1 MPNVEVFINAK
12 NKPGNLSDDPGA
24 IVELVRQ
31 ARIKPVNPDLN
42 KQRGVPL
49 IDTTRSNVPYAWV
62 KYGTSIRR
70 GEARTQQFVAEIVNS
85 DSGYAVRVPVVY
97 LAFQWDDYVFIA
109 MEYIQGSICNDS
121 DVPLV
126 ASAIRAMIQIKAP
139 TAEPGPQGGGLIE
152 HPFFVEKTASVTYKS
167 VDLLEQHV
175 NGVSV
180 PFFYYTSPDIRIM
193 TFSADLRVQA
203 HETHCRFQGR
213 GQASGHASLP
223 QRHG

>member
-1 MPNVEVFINAK
+1 MPNVEVFINTE
-12 NKPGNLSDDPGA
+12 NKPDNLSDDPEA

-31 ARIKPVNPDLN
+31 AWTKPVNLDLNLN

-49 IDTTRSNVPYAWV
+49 IDTTHSNVPYAWV

-70 GEARTQQFVAEIVNS
+70 GEARTQQFVAEIVNG

-97 LAFQWDDYVFIA
+97 LAFQWDDYVFIV

-126 ASAIRAMIQIKAP
+126 ASAVRAMIQIKAP

-152 HPFFVEKTASVTYKS
+152 HPFFVEKMASVTYKS

-180 PFFYYTSPDIRIM
+180 PF
-193 TFSADLRVQA
+193 L
-203 HETHCRFQGR
+203 H
-213 GQASGHASLP
+213 L
-223 QRHG
+223 HG